1 MVPLVYFQL
10 LSAGLFV
17 IGLYGVLAR
26 RSAVLIIMSIE
37 LMLNAVNIN
46 LIAAASH
53 LGYRSAADAFANFDG
68 QIIAIFVI
76 TVAAAEVGL
85 ALAIILRMYRNRGT
99 INVDEIHLMR
109 W

>member
-1 MVPLVYFQL
+1 MVSLVHFQI
-10 LSAGLFV
+10 LSAALFA

-26 RSAVLIIMSIE
+26 RSAVLIVMSIE

-46 LIAAASH
+46 LIAAASY
-53 LGYRSAADAFANFDG
+53 LDGVGSFINFDG

-76 TVAAAEVGL
+76 TIAAAELGL
-85 ALAIILRMYRNRGT
+85 ALAIILRMYRNRST
-99 INVDEIHLMR
+99 VNVDEIDIMK

>member
-10 LSAGLFV
+10 LSAALFV

-26 RSAVLIIMSIE
+26 RSAVLIVMSIE

-53 LGYRSAADAFANFDG
+53 LGYLEGRGPFVNFDG
-68 QIIAIFVI
+68 HIIAIFII
-76 TVAAAEVGL
+76 TVAIAPISAGFVSRC
-85 ALAIILRMYRNRGT
+85 AT
-99 INVDEIHLMR
+99 STPSSCPTSMR
-109 W
+109 

>member
-1 MVPLVYFQL
+1 MVDLVYFQL
-10 LSAGLFV
+10 LSATLFI
-17 IGLYGVLAR
+17 IGLYGVMAR
-26 RSAVLIIMSIE
+26 RSAVLIVMSIE

-53 LGYRSAADAFANFDG
+53 MEGTGNFANFDG
-68 QIIAIFVI
+68 QLIAIFII

-85 ALAIILRMYRNRGT
+85 ALAIILRIYRNRST
-99 INVDEIHLMR
+99 VNVDEINLMK

>member
-1 MVPLVYFQL
+1 MVSLFYFQVL
-10 LSAGLFV
+10 GAALFA

-26 RSAVLIIMSIE
+26 RSAVLILMSIE

-53 LGYRSAADAFANFDG
+53 RNGFGSFVQFDG

-76 TVAAAEVGL
+76 TIAAAELGL
-85 ALAIILRMYRNRGT
+85 ALAIILRMYRSRST
-99 INVDEIHLMR
+99 VNVDEIDIMK

>member
-10 LSAGLFV
+10 LSAALFAV
-17 IGLYGVLAR
+17 GLYGVLAR
-26 RSAVLIIMSIE
+26 RSAVLIVISIE

-53 LGYRSAADAFANFDG
+53 LAEQVPGKFLSFDG

-76 TVAAAEVGL
+76 TIAAAEIGL
-85 ALAIILRMYRNRGT
+85 ALAIILRMYRNRAT
-99 INVDEIHLMR
+99 VNVDEINLMK

>member
-1 MVPLVYFQL
+1 MIDLVWFQL
-10 LSAGLFV
+10 LSAVLFV
-17 IGLYGVLAR
+17 IGLYGVMAR

-46 LIAAASH
+46 LIAASSH
-53 LGYRSAADAFANFDG
+53 MEGVGRFSNFDG
-68 QIIAIFVI
+68 QLIAIFII

-85 ALAIILRMYRNRGT
+85 ALAIILRMFRNRST
-99 INVDEIHLMR
+99 VNVDEINLMK

>member
-1 MVPLVYFQL
+1 MVDLVWFQL
-10 LSAGLFV
+10 LSAALFV
-17 IGLYGVLAR
+17 IGFYGVMVR
-26 RSAVLIIMSIE
+26 RSAVLIVMSIE

-53 LGYRSAADAFANFDG
+53 MEGTGSFSRFDG
-68 QIIAIFVI
+68 QLIAIFII

-85 ALAIILRMYRNRGT
+85 ALAIILRMFRNRST
-99 INVDEIHLMR
+99 VNVDEIDLMK

>member
-1 MVPLVYFQL
+1 MVDLVYFQL
-10 LSAGLFV
+10 LSAALFA
-17 IGLYGVLAR
+17 IGIYGVMAR
-26 RSAVLIIMSIE
+26 RSAVLIVMSIE

-53 LGYRSAADAFANFDG
+53 MDGTGKFANFDG
-68 QIIAIFVI
+68 ELIAIFII

-85 ALAIILRMYRNRGT
+85 ALAIILRICRNRST
-99 INVDEIHLMR
+99 VNVDEINLMK

>member
-1 MVPLVYFQL
+1 MVPLVAFQV
-10 LSAGLFV
+10 LSAALFA
-17 IGLYGVLAR
+17 IGLYGVMAR

-53 LGYRSAADAFANFDG
+53 LDGMGKWASFDG
-68 QIIAIFVI
+68 HIIAIFVI

-85 ALAIILRMYRNRGT
+85 GMAIILRMHRNRST
-99 INVDEIHLMR
+99 VNVDEINLMK